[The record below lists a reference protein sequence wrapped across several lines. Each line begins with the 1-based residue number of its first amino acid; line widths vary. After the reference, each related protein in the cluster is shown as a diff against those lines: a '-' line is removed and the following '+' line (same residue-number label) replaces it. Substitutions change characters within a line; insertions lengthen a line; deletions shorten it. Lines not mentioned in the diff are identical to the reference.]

1 VGLSRRRLLGAGIAV
16 TGVGLFAAGG
26 SAAPPAGPDV
36 AAAPGPGGPGAGGRA
51 DGGPGADATPSP
63 SPSVSREPRQRPVFT
78 LAEYRQAVPG
88 PPFPDN
94 AVALTIDDGPHPVW
108 TPKVL
113 RLLER
118 LHVPAMFC
126 LIGNQVLGHEDVA
139 RSIVAAGHQVSN
151 HTWSHPA
158 GIASLP
164 EDQVRRELERA
175 QDKIYGTTGHTPGV
189 FRSPGGAMSPAV
201 LAAAARTGM
210 VPVNWTDDP
219 RDWTKPGV
227 QSITDRL
234 LGAKAGHILLCH
246 DGGGDRSQTCAA
258 LATVIPALQQRGLQ
272 FVALT

>member
-1 VGLSRRRLLGAGIAV
+1 MGLSRRRLLGAGLAV
-16 TGVGLFAAGG
+16 TGVGVFASGG
-26 SAAPPAGPDV
+26 SASP
-36 AAAPGPGGPGAGGRA
+36 PGGPGDGTGGIA
-51 DGGPGADATPSP
+51 EPPPAVPPSPSLAPPSP
-63 SPSVSREPRQRPVFT
+63 SPSNTREPRQRPVFT

-88 PPFPDN
+88 APFPGN

-126 LIGNQVLGHEDVA
+126 LIGNQILGHEDVA

-158 GIASLP
+158 TIASLG
-164 EDQVRRELERA
+164 EDQVRQELERA
-175 QDKIYGTTGHTPGV
+175 QNKIYDTTGHTPGV
-189 FRSPGGAMSPAV
+189 FRSPGGAVSPAV

-219 RDWTKPGV
+219 RDWAKPGV
-227 QSITDRL
+227 QSITNRL

-272 FVALT
+272 FVAL